1 MLTSSRIQCLH
12 GEAVMFLLKS
22 QRSFFGVL
30 LIGALLLI
38 HWLVVLPAC
47 GQEPKPSAER
57 LEQDLEKAYAAKNY
71 VGALQSA
78 EKLLEIREGQR
89 IEVLYRIAAL
99 HCLQGHKEETYS
111 WLGKLFEAGF
121 WQFPRL
127 RQDGDFGCVR
137 DEERFT
143 TMWRQAWAKQYI
155 AMLERPERESFQK
168 PKEVMAALALRPG
181 ERVADIGAGSGYF
194 TIPVAKA
201 VGPTGIVWALDIRQE
216 MLDYIA
222 KRLEVEK
229 LTNVKLGLVKPDDPL
244 LPAAGVD
251 TILLVDTLHYV
262 QDRAAYAKK
271 LRAGLAP
278 GGRVV
283 VIDYIPKPF
292 NERPWGPTPEQQF
305 SKEQIDRDMA
315 AAGLKPVKVHT
326 FLTEQY
332 FVEYAVEESARP
344 NR

>member
-1 MLTSSRIQCLH
+1 MRLQKDR
-12 GEAVMFLLKS
+12 
-22 QRSFFGVL
+22 GVLAGTL
-30 LIGALLLI
+30 LIGTLLLI
-38 HWLVVLPAC
+38 RSLVPLPAHS
-47 GQEPKPSAER
+47 QETRPSEDK
-57 LEQDLEKAYAAKNY
+57 LQQDLAKAYAAKDY
-71 VGALQSA
+71 VAALPIA

-89 IEVLYRIAAL
+89 IEMLYRIAAL
-99 HCLQGHKEETYS
+99 HCLQGHKEETYA
-111 WLGKLFEAGF
+111 WLGRLFEAGF
-121 WQFPRL
+121 GQFPRL
-127 RQDGDFGCVR
+127 RRDPEFGCVR

-222 KRLEVEK
+222 KRLDVEK
-229 LTNVKLGLVKPDDPL
+229 LTNVKLGLVKPDDPQ

-271 LRAGLAP
+271 LRAVLAP

-283 VIDYIPKPF
+283 IIDYIPKPF
-292 NERPWGPTPEQQF
+292 SERPWGPAPEQQF

-315 AAGLKPVKVHT
+315 AAGLKPFKVHT

-332 FVEYAVEESARP
+332 FVEYAVEESP
-344 NR
+344 KPSK